1 MSIYIKTALSAI
13 SRGDIL
19 DMSKKFIAAA
29 VVAMFCVTAFVGI
42 ANDSDAAK
50 QSYILY
56 LEDVTIGVDS
66 VSYDFAYVYFDA
78 KNDDAEDYIAKANA
92 ALSAAGLGAT
102 TLSLSEDKKSIW
114 ITNTETIEIAQLAP
128 LNGVWATTGGTVEEW
143 LGSAKTAIVFDGYVS
158 EEEYELL
165 PATVQDQFFYLGWG
179 YGYDYLFEVKADPA
193 IGAMTN
199 YTVFMT
205 IIKDD
210 LVSWEAT
217 AIQFTAEKSVL
228 AWIYGFNEATDALG
242 NSTFAKVKAAY
253 SEKYNSISIKNAGSV
268 ASWIETSKGNWETC
282 GSPGED
288 YISGKNID
296 FELIHGYISTDQ
308 YNGLT
313 DAEKKFWVEDTWKV
327 PGYEYLRVATGEV
340 VEEALSLILIIG
352 IVGALIL
359 AVIIAIVL
367 IMVVRKK
374 SGNKAA

>member
-1 MSIYIKTALSAI
+1 MSIYIKTALSAT

-42 ANDSDAAK
+42 ANESDAAK

-114 ITNTETIEIAQLAP
+114 VTNTETFDIAQLAP
-128 LNGVWATTGGTVEEW
+128 LNGVWATTGGTVQEW

-165 PATVQDQFFYLGWG
+165 PAAVQDQFLYLGWG
-179 YGYDYLFEVKADPA
+179 YGYDYLFEVKAEPA
-193 IGAMTN
+193 IGAMTD

-217 AIQFTAEKSVL
+217 AITFTAEKSVL
-228 AWIYGFNEATDALG
+228 AWIYGFNEATAALG

-253 SEKYNSISIKNAGSV
+253 SEKYNSISIKDGGKV
-268 ASWIETSKGNWETC
+268 AAWMETSKGKWEVC
-282 GSPGED
+282 NSPGED
-288 YISGKNID
+288 YISGKHID
-296 FELIHGYISTDQ
+296 FELINGYISTEQ
-308 YNGLT
+308 YNTLSSS
-313 DAEKKFWVEDTWKV
+313 EKTFWVE
-327 PGYEYLRVATGEV
+327 PAYPMAGYEWMRVATGEV
-340 VEEALSLILIIG
+340 VEEALSMMLIIG
-352 IVGALIL
+352 IIGALIL
-359 AVIIAIVL
+359 AIIIAIVL